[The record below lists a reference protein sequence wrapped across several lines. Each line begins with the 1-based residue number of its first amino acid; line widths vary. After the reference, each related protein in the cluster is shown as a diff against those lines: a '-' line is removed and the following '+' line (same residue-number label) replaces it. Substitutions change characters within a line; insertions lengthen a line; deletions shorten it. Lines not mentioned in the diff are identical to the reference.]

1 MLIAGDTLEILN
13 KKGLQPNGYRGKQLS
28 FLKHTSLPPALP
40 AGAPQGVIQ
49 TALLFR
55 KRGSP

>member
-1 MLIAGDTLEILN
+1 MLMAGDVLEILN
-13 KKGLQPNGYRGKQLS
+13 KKGLQPNGHERKQLS
-28 FLKHTSLPPALP
+28 FLQHTSLLPGQP
-40 AGAPQGVIQ
+40 AGAAQGVIQ